1 MKKITIIAVAVLI
14 PFSLACCSRITA
26 DNPGTEQTV
35 PDNPDDGQDHEESP
49 DKTYPDGVSV
59 TAFTDDLGDGK
70 ECSGFI
76 ATVDFSSN
84 DKLRFNIGYGG
95 GYRLTPSEF
104 YKEFNPNKGNPCLVI
119 NGGYFSGS
127 ASVSLAISGGN
138 FHCHNIMKM
147 NWPNDEN
154 PSHTVYPV
162 RSAFGRMEDGT
173 FEARWVYCVRESFRE
188 YYSFPSALDN
198 DEQTASFMDAP
209 PTTETPGGQIWDPED
224 AIGGGPRLVKD
235 GRNVAAENYWAEVFD
250 SGGTAGLSRQP
261 RTAIGVTEEN
271 VLVMIVCDG
280 RGMNGSSGFT
290 LSELA
295 DKFISLGVTDAI
307 NLDGGGSS
315 AMIGH
320 DGSVLN
326 RPSDTGDSPTVIER
340 PVVTA
345 IIISEM
351 KE

>member
-1 MKKITIIAVAVLI
+1 MKKITIIAAAVLI

-35 PDNPDDGQDHEESP
+35 PDDPDEGQDPEETP

-59 TAFTDDLGDGK
+59 TPFTDDLGDGGK
-70 ECSGFI
+70 CSGFI

-95 GYRLTPSEF
+95 GYRLAPSEF
-104 YKEFNPNKGNPCLVI
+104 YERFNQKKGKPSLVI

-138 FHCHNIMKM
+138 FQCHNIMKM

-162 RSAFGRMEDGT
+162 RSAFGRMQDGT
-173 FEARWVYCVRESFRE
+173 FEAQWVYCVRESFRE

-198 DEQTASFMDAP
+198 DERTATFMNAP
-209 PTTETPGGQIWDPED
+209 PTTETPGGQIWDPVD
-224 AIGGGPRLVKD
+224 AIGGGPRLVRD
-235 GRNVAAENYWAEVFD
+235 GANVAVESYWAEVFD

-261 RTAIGVTEEN
+261 RTAIGVKADN
-271 VLVMIVCDG
+271 SLIMLVCDG

-295 DKFISLGVTDAI
+295 DKLISLGATDAI

-315 AMIGH
+315 AIVGY
-320 DGSVLN
+320 DGTVLN
-326 RPSDTGDSPTVIER
+326 RPSDTGNSETIIER

-345 IIISEM
+345 VIISEM
-351 KE
+351 QD